1 MRNKEDRK
9 ILVQLLI
16 CSKLGMLEMKLI
28 PLRVRLKMVVPDLMC
43 LDVMG
48 LDLMIIHSREQLSL
62 SSQLSVHYTSLHA
75 KG

>member
-1 MRNKEDRK
+1 
-9 ILVQLLI
+9 
-16 CSKLGMLEMKLI
+16 MKLI

-48 LDLMIIHSREQLSL
+48 LDLMIIHSCEQLSL
-62 SSQLSVHYTSLHA
+62 SSQLSVHYTSRHA